1 VLEQLE
7 DASVLYRSMSLGA
20 ALAGSGPAASIYP
33 VSVGSF
39 AFSHPAMPSGITKA
53 LA

>member
-1 VLEQLE
+1 MLQVESARDLELMCRR
-7 DASVLYRSMSLGA
+7 VA
-20 ALAGSGPAASIYP
+20 AAGRARHVYP

-53 LA
+53 LG